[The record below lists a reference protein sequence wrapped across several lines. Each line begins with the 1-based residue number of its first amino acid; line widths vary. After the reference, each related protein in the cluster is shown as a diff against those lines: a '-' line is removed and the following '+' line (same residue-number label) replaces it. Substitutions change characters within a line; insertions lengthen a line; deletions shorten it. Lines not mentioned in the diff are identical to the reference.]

1 MYASALEIE
10 PNNANAADDLQK
22 LDRISRELDAGAES
36 DEDGLGCHL
45 GPGVGVGRLLCGLTM
60 LANARILSATRTQA
74 TRIWRAATSAPLS
87 RALALP
93 SGTPRTR
100 SSCEQRRP
108 SARFAHFLR
117 FFNARGGSSLPPPP
131 PPFPLL
137 SSLFSRLLCVFC
149 GM

>member
-60 LANARILSATRTQA
+60 LANARILSATHPGNAHLEGRNF
-74 TRIWRAATSAPLS
+74 RAAFTCFGAALRDAPD
-87 RALALP
+87 ALELRTKKAECQVCPLPAL
-93 SGTPRTR
+93 
-100 SSCEQRRP
+100 
-108 SARFAHFLR
+108 F
-117 FFNARGGSSLPPPP
+117 
-131 PPFPLL
+131 
-137 SSLFSRLLCVFC
+137 
-149 GM
+149 